1 MPGPCPWGLLAQALP
16 VPFTLTLHSTGSL
29 CMFSLHR
36 PQEGYYAHFEDE
48 ERETEVRAGF
58 SYGQGSGG
66 FMPAASCAEGLVPRI
81 APLTA
86 PPTPKPEPC
95 PYESAPPPLPVTP
108 LNRQPSRHTAFRL
121 RHDGQRGTI
130 PREEGFAREEG
141 LFAGGSPGPA
151 MHSDPSTAD
160 LYSSSRILST
170 CRAQT
175 TSRRFRSL
183 TPT

>member
-66 FMPAASCAEGLVPRI
+66 FMPAASCAEGLVPRV
-81 APLTA
+81 APLT
-86 PPTPKPEPC
+86 
-95 PYESAPPPLPVTP
+95 PPP
-108 LNRQPSRHTAFRL
+108 QSQSRVHMRLHPFSSASDTSESPAF
-121 RHDGQRGTI
+121 
-130 PREEGFAREEG
+130 
-141 LFAGGSPGPA
+141 SS
-151 MHSDPSTAD
+151 HS
-160 LYSSSRILST
+160 LQ
-170 CRAQT
+170 AQT
-175 TSRRFRSL
+175 GRAERDNAT
-183 TPT
+183 